1 METTNQV
8 PAPIF
13 WHEPTISWKTQEE
26 IDQYEQQEI
35 ERQIQE
41 VENTVQEALRL
52 EQEELQRQ
60 YDELHKTFIHIGA
73 DGVIQN
79 LFIASNN
86 WIEENP
92 CIDGVYIEQSTTD
105 IGGQPGI
112 GYFYNEELNAFI
124 PPKPYESWILN
135 EETLQWESPVPPP
148 AINEPG
154 PGKVYV
160 AQYRAYILPPP
171 DDTWIFNEE
180 KLEWEP
186 PTS

>member
-41 VENTVQEALRL
+41 VENAVQEALRQ

-60 YDELHKTFIHIGA
+60 YDELHKTFVHVGA
-73 DGVIQN
+73 DNSVQN

-92 CIDGVYIEQSTTD
+92 CIDGVYIEQSTMD
-105 IGGQPGI
+105 IGGQPII
-112 GYFYNEELNAFI
+112 GYLYNEELNAFL

-135 EETLQWESPVPPP
+135 EETLQWESPVP
-148 AINEPG
+148 
-154 PGKVYV
+154 
-160 AQYRAYILPPP
+160 R
-171 DDTWIFNEE
+171 
-180 KLEWEP
+180 
-186 PTS
+186 PTT

>member
-41 VENTVQEALRL
+41 VENAVQEALRL

-60 YDELHKTFIHIGA
+60 YDELHKTFLHIGA

-79 LFIASNN
+79 LFIASNE
-86 WIEENP
+86 WMEENP
-92 CIDGVYIEQSTTD
+92 CTDGFYIEQSTTD
-105 IGGQPGI
+105 IGGTT
-112 GYFYNEELNAFI
+112 NN
-124 PPKPYESWILN
+124 WIYL
-135 EETLQWESPVPPP
+135 
-148 AINEPG
+148 
-154 PGKVYV
+154 
-160 AQYRAYILPPP
+160 
-171 DDTWIFNEE
+171 
-180 KLEWEP
+180 
-186 PTS
+186 